1 VIYNVLRRRLC
12 ATISRSSICLAAGIA
27 SLVLSP
33 SASARCDGL
42 LPPSAEAAP
51 TGIEKRAITALDLL
65 GVRDI
70 GRSDNSPSSRQS
82 ALALSPDGR
91 KIAFTLVRADPETN
105 AYCIGLAVMAAE
117 AGASPRLLDRGGEI
131 FLGSGDYRDVILETG
146 FPVLLAPAWSPD
158 GRWIAFL
165 RRDAGVTQLWAARSD
180 GGSARALTRGEIDVE
195 QFAWSPESGTIIYA
209 SRTGQL
215 AERARAVREAA
226 TGFRYD
232 DRYVPMM
239 DDKPMPLSS
248 TSLAL
253 YRIDPESGRESGA
266 AESDRQFLPPDP
278 ITYKT
283 IPVSAT
289 TTRGRIAIA
298 ESLTPNPF
306 SEQRVMITT
315 EAGEKI
321 TCEQDACRGKFTGM
335 WWTAGGETLLFLKRE
350 GWNAGSMGLY
360 RWQLGGGAPERLL
373 LTKDVINGCAL
384 ARGKLICTRENATT
398 PAHIVEIDPANGRSE
413 ILYDPNPEFASIRFG
428 RVQRLEWKNDRGL
441 EVRGDLVLPPGY
453 EGGARLPLI
462 VTTYRANGF
471 LRGATG
477 NEYPI
482 HLFAEHGF
490 AVLALERP
498 LPVAAA
504 KPMETDFVKLRAAND
519 EDWAERWS
527 MQSAVMEGVQRAI
540 DLGIADS
547 ARIGITGLS
556 DGASTTTFALINSK
570 RFAAASVST
579 CCLEPWTVN
588 STIGPAFAKMMRK
601 QGFPAGTSD
610 DRIFW
615 KPGSIIQNAGEI
627 DTPLLMQLADREY
640 LTAIDGFA
648 ALREQGKSVDMYVFP
663 NEYHN
668 KWQPLHRL
676 AIYERNLDWFRF
688 WLQERESADPAK
700 ADEVLH
706 WRAMRRAQ
714 CQRLTGKSR
723 PNYCD

>member
-1 VIYNVLRRRLC
+1 MNRRVG
-12 ATISRSSICLAAGIA
+12 ATTFRSSICFVAVIAAFVLA
-27 SLVLSP
+27 P
-33 SASARCDGL
+33 SASARCDDL
-42 LPPSAEAAP
+42 LPASKSAASPGAQ
-51 TGIEKRAITALDLL
+51 KRPITALDLL
-65 GVRDI
+65 RVRDI
-70 GRSDNSPSSRQS
+70 GRGDNSPSSRQS

-91 KIAFTLVRADPETN
+91 KIAFTLVRADPDTN
-105 AYCIGLAVMAAE
+105 AYCIGLAVMEAE

-165 RRDAGVTQLWAARSD
+165 RRDEGVTQLWAVRTD
-180 GGSARALTRGEIDVE
+180 GGSAHALTRGEIDVE
-195 QFAWSPESGTIIYA
+195 QFAWSQEGGTIIYA

-215 AERARAVREAA
+215 AERASVAREAV

-239 DDKPMPLSS
+239 GDRPMPVSATPLSI
-248 TSLAL
+248 
-253 YRIDPESGRESGA
+253 YRIDPENGRESRGS
-266 AESDRQFLPPDP
+266 EGDRALLPPDP

-283 IPVSAT
+283 LPMSVRT
-289 TTRGRIAIA
+289 PRGQIAIA

-306 SEQRVMITT
+306 SEQQIKIST
-315 EAGEKI
+315 ETGEQI
-321 TCEQDACRGKFTGM
+321 ACEQDACRGKFTGM
-335 WWTAGGETLLFLKRE
+335 WWTVAGETLLFLKRE

-360 RWQLGGGAPERLL
+360 RWQPGKGPPERLL
-373 LTKDVINGCAL
+373 ATKDVINGCGL
-384 ARGKLICTRENATT
+384 ARGKLICTREDATT
-398 PAHIVEIDPANGRSE
+398 PARIVEIDPANGQSE

-453 EGGARLPLI
+453 EGGVRLPLI

-504 KPMETDFVKLRAAND
+504 KPMETDAVKLRAAND
-519 EDWAERWS
+519 EGWAERWS
-527 MQSAVMEGVQRAI
+527 IQSAVMGGVQRAI
-540 DLGIADS
+540 DLGIADP

-570 RFAAASVST
+570 RFAAASIST
-579 CCLEPWTVN
+579 CCLEPWAVN

-610 DRIFW
+610 DRTFW

-676 AIYERNLDWFRF
+676 VVYERNLDWFRF
-688 WLQERESADPAK
+688 WFQDRESADPAK

-706 WRAMRRAQ
+706 WRAMRGAQ
-714 CQRLTGKSR
+714 CERLTGESR
-723 PNYCD
+723 PIYCR